1 MYKEIHRL
9 PRDGVLVIALHP
21 IGWTNG
27 TIPIMSTCAHDDDIL
42 RGTRRVTFRRAYS
55 PCTMGRGSPRGLRED
70 GTTIPLVPVHAKKT
84 IISWWSLLCHAMAR
98 HPLGDD
104 MPCGWLEYS
113 VRVSPSFPSPL
124 HPLVYP

>member
-1 MYKEIHRL
+1 MDQRTIGMDQREIHHLRTCPDDVVVVQEYPGTPGL
-9 PRDGVLVIALHP
+9 PLGEH
-21 IGWTNG
+21 T
-27 TIPIMSTCAHDDDIL
+27 
-42 RGTRRVTFRRAYS
+42 S